1 MARRM
6 NKILIIGVLLTAAF
20 AMVSAETQAQ
30 RMPERRLVRR
40 GNRQYDRGNYVRSIG
55 FYEQALQKDS
65 TSFEALYD
73 LGNALSHTDSLEA
86 AGRMLLRA
94 AMDSSRSDEER
105 AEAFFNLGDIQFRQ
119 QNLKGSLEC
128 FKNSLRLNPSDM
140 EAKYNYAYVK
150 KLLEQQ
156 DDEQDQ
162 NNDRNNNQNNDR
174 NNQNNNQ
181 NNQDNQDNQ
190 DNENNEK
197 NNEDRNQDNQ
207 DNGGGDDNGDGQDE
221 QPSDGEGQEREG
233 DGRRQT
239 GISPEQ
245 AEAMLEAIQAQE
257 DKTQDKVKEKQGVI
271 VRGNKNW

>member
-20 AMVSAETQAQ
+20 AMVCAETQAQ

-156 DDEQDQ
+156 DDEQEQ
-162 NNDRNNNQNNDR
+162 NNDRNNNQNND
-174 NNQNNNQ
+174 QNNQ

-207 DNGGGDDNGDGQDE
+207 DNGGGDDDNNGDGQDE
-221 QPSDGEGQEREG
+221 QPSDGEGQEHEG

-271 VRGNKNW
+271 IRGKKNW